1 MNAQLSQGGYRDHE
15 KRLVRIITTI
25 QHHFQ
30 FGAEE
35 LDKPGLTLV
44 DNRTADFII
53 TNIFGGTGWVLGLSL
68 AVCEVGPKPLLTE
81 LYIHLRLESCFMA
94 ED

>member
-1 MNAQLSQGGYRDHE
+1 MNAQLSQGGYRDYHE
-15 KRLVRIITTI
+15 KRLVRIIPTI

-53 TNIFGGTGWVLGLSL
+53 TNIFGGTGWVLGWSL
-68 AVCEVGPKPLLTE
+68 F
-81 LYIHLRLESCFMA
+81 SW
-94 ED
+94 